1 MEMNHDITVGQQ
13 FPLTIKRMGINGEGI
28 GYYKRTIV
36 FVQGA
41 ITGEIVVANVT
52 KTYPKFVEATIQKL
66 RKTSPDRVTP
76 PCPYYDRCGGCQLQH
91 LAYPKQLDY
100 KTDVIRQALEK
111 YKPTGYKD
119 IEVRET
125 IGMGD
130 PWHYRNKAQFPV
142 RKDQNGKIIAGL
154 YAVGTHQLIDIE
166 ECIVQQPETTETIRL
181 VKKLIEK
188 YAIPVYDERKN
199 SGIIKTIVSRVGVRT
214 GEVQLVLVTNSE
226 KLPHKNA
233 LIEEIQ
239 ATLPQVV
246 SIMQNINKGKTS
258 IIMGSETIHLAGKET
273 IDEKLNQATYTLSAR
288 AFFQLNPQQTSV
300 LYAEARKAMKL
311 TKKDRLIDAYCG
323 VGTIGLSMAKYVHE
337 VRGVDIIPEAIEDA
351 RSNAKNSGITN
362 ATFETGKAEEVIP
375 QWVQDGYSPDAFVVD
390 PPRTGLDQTLLKTI
404 LKIKPK
410 KFAYVSC
417 NPSTLAKDLTVLTKI
432 YKVQY
437 IQSVDLFPQTARVE
451 AVVSLALK

>member
-1 MEMNHDITVGQQ
+1 MNHDITVGQQ